1 MSNST
6 KKFGDSKLKLTAV
19 ILTLVL
25 LPLLYVYLG
34 SLTLTGADPAEKLK
48 KLNASIV
55 NLDLGTTQENN
66 ETLNIGDSIEKTL
79 LESEKGFNWAK
90 DTDENLAQEKLENGN
105 YNVVLTIPKDFTK
118 NIVNLPKDA
127 STNIQAEQITLQ
139 TNDAINYET
148 GNIAETVSRV
158 IQAEVRSKITSQMSN
173 KILASIGKIK
183 ESLVKATDGTGQLA
197 EGSDKLNAGLNKLK
211 SGTDQ
216 LSGRIPELTNGT
228 GQLAAGANLLLGGSQ
243 KLQNGLQELNTKAP
257 LIPQNL
263 GKVDTNL
270 KTLVTNTQTLAQSTG
285 QVSQGLTQVNNGLN
299 SVLNSPDGNINM
311 LKDSIKTYSGGVDQL
326 VAGKDGL
333 IQASQILKETQ
344 ALMEST
350 TNKMAVIQ
358 QRINDL
364 CQEPD
369 MAGTPRC
376 ARLQEHSISQQEI
389 QDLTVAQVKLSR
401 ISENLTKVS
410 GGMAQL
416 EGKSVRLNASTEKI
430 VGAIA
435 KIHGATQ
442 KLDEGATK
450 ISQSTP
456 RLHAGTEKL
465 SQGVSQLYASAQNL
479 PLGIGK
485 IFDGSTQLTGGLETL
500 SAGSNKL
507 NNGVQ
512 TLSSRIPELTSGVT
526 QLAEGSGKLNDG
538 THKLDESL
546 TAGAEKIPGYDS
558 ETIEKIS
565 THIAKPIE
573 ATTHRINP
581 VKHSGIGTL
590 PYYLAL
596 GLWLLSLLVFLLV
609 PALLRDRDDQPN
621 LAKSLGVATGI
632 GIAQGLFVALLTNSL
647 FGLSLPKLGGFIF
660 IITLATVAFTLLN
673 QALIGLFGNKGK
685 LISILALIVQMIAT
699 GLTYPME
706 VLPSFLQGLSA
717 MLPMTYVTDA
727 IRIYTSNAGQ
737 SLTLHIAV
745 LVITAIIGVIGTVI
759 AANKAKV
766 AETNYA

>member
-1 MSNST
+1 MFYEQLY
-6 KKFGDSKLKLTAV
+6 KKFSDSLKLTAV

-148 GNIAETVSRV
+148 GNIAETVSRL

-197 EGSDKLNAGLNKLK
+197 EGSDKLN
-211 SGTDQ
+211 
-216 LSGRIPELTNGT
+216 
-228 GQLAAGANLLLGGSQ
+228 
-243 KLQNGLQELNTKAP
+243 
-257 LIPQNL
+257 
-263 GKVDTNL
+263 
-270 KTLVTNTQTLAQSTG
+270 
-285 QVSQGLTQVNNGLN
+285 
-299 SVLNSPDGNINM
+299 
-311 LKDSIKTYSGGVDQL
+311 
-326 VAGKDGL
+326 
-333 IQASQILKETQ
+333 
-344 ALMEST
+344 
-350 TNKMAVIQ
+350 
-358 QRINDL
+358 
-364 CQEPD
+364 
-369 MAGTPRC
+369 
-376 ARLQEHSISQQEI
+376 
-389 QDLTVAQVKLSR
+389 
-401 ISENLTKVS
+401 
-410 GGMAQL
+410 
-416 EGKSVRLNASTEKI
+416 
-430 VGAIA
+430 
-435 KIHGATQ
+435 
-442 KLDEGATK
+442 
-450 ISQSTP
+450 
-456 RLHAGTEKL
+456 
-465 SQGVSQLYASAQNL
+465 
-479 PLGIGK
+479 
-485 IFDGSTQLTGGLETL
+485 
-500 SAGSNKL
+500 
-507 NNGVQ
+507 
-512 TLSSRIPELTSGVT
+512 
-526 QLAEGSGKLNDG
+526 DG

-546 TAGAEKIPGYDS
+546 TAGTEKIPGYDS

-596 GLWLLSLLVFLLV
+596 GLWLLSLVVFLLV

-685 LISILALIVQMIAT
+685 LISILALIVQMVAT

-706 VLPSFLQGLSA
+706 VLPSFLQGLNA
-717 MLPMTYVTDA
+717 MLPMSYVTDA